1 MVTGSLSQ
9 SAQTKNTPPCKYILY
24 LLVVSRYRLTHESIF
39 SAGIFLMVDSLS
51 FKRIANRRRKFNF
64 VVSFMT
70 VL

>member
-9 SAQTKNTPPCKYILY
+9 SAQTKNTPPGKYILY
-24 LLVVSRYRLTHESIF
+24 LLVVSRCHLTHEIFF

-64 VVSFMT
+64 VDTFMT